1 AHESAKRAPTAAKST
16 PVRSSTNGYLHEMP
30 ASQYRHLPPSSS
42 HDASGMLSCGAI
54 GASHDGQCD
63 AGCTT
68 DSFLGTRQMTTLRNE
83 PMMSPKTPQIVA
95 TSAVTRNH
103 VRREMAGDCAT
114 SASKRSPRS
123 QSSPSLLPCRIAR
136 EWRTVRGAS
145 ARA

>member
-1 AHESAKRAPTAAKST
+1 IAASATSAPASNRKAGNAHESAKRAPTAAKST

-68 DSFLGTRQMTTLRNE
+68 DSFLGTRQTTTLRNE
-83 PMMSPKTPQIVA
+83 PMISPKTPQIVA
-95 TSAVTRNH
+95 TSAVTRT
-103 VRREMAGDCAT
+103 RLPG
-114 SASKRSPRS
+114 SAASGRS
-123 QSSPSLLPCRIAR
+123 QGPLAWPSLYP
-136 EWRTVRGAS
+136 
-145 ARA
+145 